1 MIYVNDSLIQSP
13 TTRGINYTTYCLQEM
28 NKATACDIREHIIYH
43 AHAQTNKSSIKG
55 NSFASNNSYAFFFLS
70 NHS

>member
-1 MIYVNDSLIQSP
+1 MIYVNNSLIQSP

-43 AHAQTNKSSIKG
+43 ARAQTALDSPLCMQCPKMPSNKQRVV
-55 NSFASNNSYAFFFLS
+55 LS
-70 NHS
+70 